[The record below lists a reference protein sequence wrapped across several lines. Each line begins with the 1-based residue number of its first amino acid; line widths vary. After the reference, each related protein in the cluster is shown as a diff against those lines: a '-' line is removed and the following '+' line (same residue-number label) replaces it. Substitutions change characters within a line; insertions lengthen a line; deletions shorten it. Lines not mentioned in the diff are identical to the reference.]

1 MDRLL
6 GIFVTAI
13 VPKPDIV
20 PSLHKLERETS
31 LSIRQTHP
39 DFAAH
44 QKTVME
50 IDNLLLEGPL
60 SSVDEATL
68 LASAIGQAV

>member
-1 MDRLL
+1 
-6 GIFVTAI
+6 
-13 VPKPDIV
+13 
-20 PSLHKLERETS
+20 
-31 LSIRQTHP
+31 
-39 DFAAH
+39 
-44 QKTVME
+44 ME